1 MSGERM
7 KLGTNTAV
15 SIIAAAAILLMI
27 NYLSMRHYHRADWT
41 SSGIYTLSDKT
52 EKVLSVLDSEVTL
65 YVLWSQGDPRFV
77 DAKELL
83 DNYSGLSSKIK
94 LDVIDPDISPERVQ
108 IIIDRYGAKIH
119 SDMMGNVGIE
129 SGVFVVSG
137 DNVKFVSSQEFEDWG
152 DGEFPGEAS
161 DGAKMSEFKAEQALT
176 SAIMRVISDEQT
188 TICFTRGHGE
198 WALEG
203 AGGRVL
209 SQVADSLKRDS
220 YRVEEFATA
229 GSSRVPESC
238 GVVVVA
244 GPERAFMEEEAVVL
258 EKYLDR
264 GGRLLLLLD
273 PIVEGD
279 SFRPNGLEG
288 LTSGRGIKLANDF
301 MLEVD
306 PRKLVSDTPVTFLV
320 SKFTNHGSVATLS
333 DLGSEPSSGAYPV
346 VLSGARSM
354 VHDKE
359 SDIVADV
366 LATSSELSWGEM
378 DLASLGSGQTVP
390 NKDQYD
396 TAGPAALAMAA
407 SGAVEGNGDGGRL
420 IVVGDSD
427 FLSEELFVNSSLFNR
442 DFWSGLVGWL
452 TARTDLISIAPK
464 NPEHVQLNLTDDDI
478 STIWQIVIGEV
489 LLIII
494 AGVVIWIRRRR

>member
-1 MSGERM
+1 MSGERV

-15 SIIAAAAILLMI
+15 SIIAAAAILLMV
-27 NYLSMRHYHRADWT
+27 NYLSMRHYYRVDWT
-41 SSGIYTLSDKT
+41 SSGMYTLSDKT
-52 EKVLSVLDSEVTL
+52 VKVLSVLDSEVTL

-77 DAKELL
+77 DAVELL
-83 DNYSGLSSKIK
+83 DNYTGLSSKIK
-94 LDVIDPDISPERVQ
+94 LDVVDPDISPERVQ

-152 DGEFPGEAS
+152 DGEFSGEMS

-198 WALEG
+198 WLLEG
-203 AGGRVL
+203 SGGRTL
-209 SQVADSLKRDS
+209 GQVVDGLKRDS
-220 YRVEEFATA
+220 YRVEGLDTA
-229 GSSRVPESC
+229 GSSKVPESC

-244 GPERAFMEEEAVVL
+244 GPERALMEEEAAVL

-279 SFRPNGLEG
+279 RFRPNGLEG
-288 LTSGRGIKLANDF
+288 LTSRHGIKLANDF

-306 PRKLVSDTPVTFLV
+306 PRRLVSDTPVTFLV
-320 SKFTNHGSVATLS
+320 SEFTAHGTVASLS
-333 DLGSEPSSGAYPV
+333 DSGSGSPSVAYPV

-354 VHDKE
+354 VHDRE
-359 SDIVADV
+359 TDIVADV
-366 LATSSELSWGEM
+366 LAKSSELSWGEV
-378 DLASLGSGQTVP
+378 DLASLGSGQAVP
-390 NKDQYD
+390 AKDQYD
-396 TAGPAALAMAA
+396 TTGPAILAMAA
-407 SGAVEGNGDGGRL
+407 AGATESNGDEGRL

-464 NPEHVQLNLTDDDI
+464 NPEHVRLNLTDDDV
-478 STIWQIVIGEV
+478 STIWQIIIGEV
-489 LLIII
+489 MLVII
-494 AGVVIWIRRRR
+494 AGVVMWLRRRR